1 MRNARR
7 YYEALLGALYLMVVV
22 AAVAAAHDCSGPD
35 DCGVIPPNV
44 DIATGIGAVGAGSA
58 IGWALLH
65 NRNKKPDTDC
75 QDLRKE
81 VEAGESRIKDLEA
94 KVAAAQA
101 DWERA
106 VKAAEQNPEFDKE
119 LPANRPKWIT

>member
-1 MRNARR
+1 MRKLRHH
-7 YYEALLGALYLMVVV
+7 YEALGLALYVLLVI
-22 AAVAAAHDCSGPD
+22 AGAAAAHDCSGPD

-75 QDLRKE
+75 QDVRKE

-94 KVAAAQA
+94 KVAAAET

-106 VKAAEQNPEFDKE
+106 IKAAEQNPEFDKE
-119 LPANRPKWIT
+119 LPADRPKWIT